1 MRVLPA
7 VLTENSW
14 IVHVLAGHVLQRWKL
29 VANEPEHLIFVTDL
43 NRIILEGFRTIVWE
57 NCSCN
62 QTDIDTWLLD
72 IQIDKNCLVV
82 LAAAVNLHL
91 SPQMH
96 YALIWLPANNTAP
109 TMFQEFFVLK
119 LTGLYQENNPVECLS
134 YRFLI
139 CNETIYVYNKN
150 TIMVVKTQ
158 EEIESLDFNSRD
170 FILGQ

>member
-1 MRVLPA
+1 M
-7 VLTENSW
+7 
-14 IVHVLAGHVLQRWKL
+14 LQKWKL
-29 VANEPEHLIFVTDL
+29 ITNESEQLIFVADL
-43 NRIILEGFRTIVWE
+43 NRIVIEGFRTIVWE

-72 IQIDKNCLVV
+72 IHIEKDCLVI

-96 YALIWLPANNTAP
+96 YALIWLPTNTNTAP
-109 TMFQEFFVLK
+109 TIFQEFFVLK

-139 CNETIYVYNKN
+139 CNEIIYVYNKN
-150 TIMVVKTQ
+150 SIMVIKSQ
-158 EEIESLDFNSRD
+158 EETESLDFNSQD
-170 FILGQ
+170 FILG